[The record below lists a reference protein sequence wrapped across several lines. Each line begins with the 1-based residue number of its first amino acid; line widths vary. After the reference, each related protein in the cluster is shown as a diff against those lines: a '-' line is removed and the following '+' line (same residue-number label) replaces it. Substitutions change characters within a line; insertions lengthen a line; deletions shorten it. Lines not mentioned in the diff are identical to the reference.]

1 MKTPRWFAFSLLL
14 VVCVAAAPVRAQS
27 SSVERAGADAPAA
40 TKSTP
45 ESAPPIRLDYME
57 TVEVDLLQLNFLATD
72 RDGKPILDLT
82 PDDLEVKVNGK
93 KARIGFLERNA
104 TLPAAQE
111 ATTEPAAEPAQ
122 PAEGSPSQAVAP
134 TDLQAR
140 RWIVLFFDRNTTSMR
155 TRHAALDAATSWLNQ
170 GLRENDRVAIATYER
185 KLNLVQSF
193 TSDPT
198 EIAMALARVS
208 KSDGVAAPDRPGTI
222 KSLASSIEHCKAK
235 GSSIGVRCAENY
247 IRPYENDLVRER
259 RSILSSLTL
268 VVRSMA
274 TIPDIKTVLFFS
286 DGFAHNPSVDGAN
299 IVDALMGFDARTQM
313 NPSYRPEHDLDY
325 RTLAEAA
332 SLAKTTIF
340 TIYPGGANE
349 MGMTSASQRMMVDER
364 TGSQLTDYYARSAQN
379 FEFGLA
385 DVALRTGGLA
395 TTRADALAA
404 MNDVLRAAEG
414 LYTIG
419 LYTSGISAYR
429 DYDVKIESK
438 RKDVRLSQKREI
450 PRLRRSNPLAG
461 VLEITPAECT
471 SDGRRPISLTMT
483 LDART
488 LSFVKAEKQRN
499 ANFAVFVM
507 VYDTAGNKKLYEQF
521 RLLNVA
527 VPDSDIEGEVNPAVA
542 PSLQERLVVPCRPLT
557 IVVSVSDA
565 ESGARGR
572 FVHAIE

>member
-1 MKTPRWFAFSLLL
+1 MKTPRWLAFSLLL

-27 SSVERAGADAPAA
+27 SAVEPAGGETPAAADAA
-40 TKSTP
+40 P
-45 ESAPPIRLDYME
+45 ESAAPIRLDYME

-82 PDDLEVKVNGK
+82 PDDLEVKINGK
-93 KARIGFLERNA
+93 RARIGFLERNA
-104 TLPAAQE
+104 TLPAANAP
-111 ATTEPAAEPAQ
+111 ATQLATEPAQ
-122 PAEGSPSQAVAP
+122 PVQESPAAGSP
-134 TDLQAR
+134 TDPQAR

-155 TRHAALDAATSWLNQ
+155 TRHAALDAATRWIND

-185 KLNLVQSF
+185 KLNFVQSF
-193 TSDPT
+193 TSDPS
-198 EIAMALARVS
+198 EIAMALARVG
-208 KSDGVAAPDRPGTI
+208 KSDGVTPPDRPGTI
-222 KSLASSIEHCKAK
+222 KSLVNSIEHCKAK
-235 GSSIGVRCAENY
+235 GPMIGVRCAENY

-286 DGFAHNPSVDGAN
+286 DGFAHNPSADGVN
-299 IVDALMGFDARTQM
+299 VVDALLGFDARTRM

-340 TIYPGGANE
+340 TIFPGGAND
-349 MGMTSASQRMMVDER
+349 MGMISASQRMMVDER
-364 TGSQLTDYYARSAQN
+364 TGTQVTDYYARSAQN
-379 FEFGLA
+379 FEYGLA

-395 TTRADALAA
+395 TTRANALGAL
-404 MNDVLRAAEG
+404 NDMLHAAEG
-414 LYTIG
+414 LYTVG
-419 LYTSGISAYR
+419 LYTAGVSAYR

-438 RKDVRLSQKREI
+438 REGVRLSVKREI
-450 PRLRRSNPLAG
+450 PRLRRTTPLAG
-461 VLEITPAECT
+461 ALEIDPAECT
-471 SDGRRPISLTMT
+471 SDGRRPMSLKVT

-488 LSFVKAEKQRN
+488 LQFVRAEKQRN

-507 VYDTAGNKKLYEQF
+507 VYDAAGNKKLYEQF